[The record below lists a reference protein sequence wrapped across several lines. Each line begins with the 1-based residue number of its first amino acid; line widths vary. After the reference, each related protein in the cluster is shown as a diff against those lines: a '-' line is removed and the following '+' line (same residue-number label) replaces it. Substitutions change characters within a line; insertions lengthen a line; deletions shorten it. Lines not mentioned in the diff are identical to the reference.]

1 MTNALEIDVKL
12 EELTQARRFEII
24 RISAWVTLVL
34 SIMWAAMGFFLQQL
48 SFFYSRGNHDTCI
61 AHCRCFFEHA
71 LSSLGAFALG
81 GVYLGCGHDWDFTR
95 E

>member
-1 MTNALEIDVKL
+1 MANALEIDLKI

-24 RISAWVTLVL
+24 RISAWVTFVL
-34 SIMWAAMGFFLQQL
+34 SIMWAAMGFFAAIKFL
-48 SFFYSRGNHDTCI
+48 YSCGNHDMCI
-61 AHCRCFFEHA
+61 ASCRCLFEYA

-81 GVYLGCGHDWDFTR
+81 GMYLGCGHDWDFTR

>member
-1 MTNALEIDVKL
+1 MANALEIDLKI

-24 RISAWVTLVL
+24 RISAWVTFVL
-34 SIMWAAMGFFLQQL
+34 SIMSAAMVFFAAIK
-48 SFFYSRGNHDTCI
+48 FFYSRCNHDTCI
-61 AHCRCFFEHA
+61 ANCRCFFEHA

>member
-1 MTNALEIDVKL
+1 MAHALEIDVKI

-48 SFFYSRGNHDTCI
+48 SFLFPRQSRYLH
-61 AHCRCFFEHA
+61 RLLPLFFEHA

-81 GVYLGCGHDWDFTR
+81 GV
-95 E
+95 

>member
-1 MTNALEIDVKL
+1 MAHALEIDVKI

-48 SFFYSRGNHDTCI
+48 SFFIPAAITILASRIAVVFLNTRFHRLVRCSGLSLLGLRSRLGFYS
-61 AHCRCFFEHA
+61 
-71 LSSLGAFALG
+71 
-81 GVYLGCGHDWDFTR
+81 
-95 E
+95 

>member
-1 MTNALEIDVKL
+1 MAHALEIDVKI

-48 SFFYSRGNHDTCI
+48 SFFIPAAITILASLIAVVFLNTRFHLLVRLLWVGLLGLRSRLGFYS
-61 AHCRCFFEHA
+61 
-71 LSSLGAFALG
+71 
-81 GVYLGCGHDWDFTR
+81 
-95 E
+95 

>member
-1 MTNALEIDVKL
+1 MAHALEIDVKI

-48 SFFYSRGNHDTCI
+48 SFFIPAAITILASLI
-61 AHCRCFFEHA
+61 ALVF
-71 LSSLGAFALG
+71 
-81 GVYLGCGHDWDFTR
+81 
-95 E
+95 

>member
-1 MTNALEIDVKL
+1 MAHALEIDVKI

-34 SIMWAAMGFFLQQL
+34 SIMWAAMGFFVAIK
-48 SFFYSRGNHDTCI
+48 FFIPPAITILAS

>member
-1 MTNALEIDVKL
+1 MAHALEIDVKI

-34 SIMWAAMGFFLQQL
+34 SIMWAAMDFFCSNQV
-48 SFFYSRGNHDTCI
+48 FYSRCNHDTCI

-71 LSSLGAFALG
+71 LSSFGAFALG

>member
-1 MTNALEIDVKL
+1 MAHALEIDVKI

-48 SFFYSRGNHDTCI
+48 SFFIPAAITI
-61 AHCRCFFEHA
+61 LA
-71 LSSLGAFALG
+71 SLIDVVFLNTHFHLL
-81 GVYLGCGHDWDFTR
+81 VRWLWVGHS
-95 E
+95 

>member
-1 MTNALEIDVKL
+1 MANALEIDVKI

-48 SFFYSRGNHDTCI
+48 SFLFPRQSRYLH
-61 AHCRCFFEHA
+61 RSLPLFF
-71 LSSLGAFALG
+71 
-81 GVYLGCGHDWDFTR
+81 
-95 E
+95 

>member
-1 MTNALEIDVKL
+1 MANALEIDVKI

-34 SIMWAAMGFFLQQL
+34 SIMWAAMGF
-48 SFFYSRGNHDTCI
+48 SAAIKFFYSRGNHDTCI
-61 AHCRCFFEHA
+61 ANCRCLFEHA
-71 LSSLGAFALG
+71 LSSLCAFALG

>member
-1 MTNALEIDVKL
+1 MAHALEIDVKI

-48 SFFYSRGNHDTCI
+48 SFFIPAAITILASLIAVVFLNTRFHLLVRLLWVGCTWLRSRLGFYS
-61 AHCRCFFEHA
+61 
-71 LSSLGAFALG
+71 
-81 GVYLGCGHDWDFTR
+81 
-95 E
+95 